1 MSAPVYLFT
10 GPEFGE
16 RNDEVAKVKADLKK
30 KFGSSDEFL
39 FYTTDTRVE
48 DVVSQLRN
56 ESLFTPATC
65 IVLRGAELIKKKD
78 EIDLLS
84 SWIDSVTSS
93 VKNPNPSDSS
103 VLILVSDEVSVDTK
117 LDKLIPK
124 DHRRIFWEMFEDR
137 KESWLQNFFR
147 KNGYSLMPDAASL
160 ILDMVENNTEELK
173 SECGRFF
180 LCFPAGHAVT
190 AEDVEKI
197 LTHNREESP
206 FTLFDAMSDA
216 NESPAKRLENSLAIL
231 QKILLS
237 KNSNAVMLIA
247 GLTSCFRR
255 LALWIALHANGSSPD
270 DFTLKTNGF
279 GSKTARSQYSSA
291 SRIWGAGQCAAI
303 IAVLSRTDMGI
314 RSIGSSQ
321 EETQLEIMLYQII
334 IRNGAYCCA
343 YESE

>member
-16 RNDEVAKVKADLKK
+16 RNDEVSKVKADLKK
-30 KFGSSDEFL
+30 KFGSSDEYL
-39 FYTTDTRVE
+39 FYASDTRVE

-65 IVLRGAELIKKKD
+65 IVLRGADLIKKKD
-78 EIDLLS
+78 EVDLLS
-84 SWIDSVTSS
+84 SWIDSVTPSA
-93 VKNPNPSDSS
+93 KNKTPSESS
-103 VLILVSDEVSVDTK
+103 VLILVSDEISVDTK
-117 LDKLIPK
+117 VEKLVPK
-124 DHRRIFWEMFEDR
+124 DHRRIFWEMFDDR

-147 KNGYSLMPDAASL
+147 KNGYSLDSDAAES
-160 ILDMVENNTEELK
+160 ILDMVENNTEELR
-173 SECGRFF
+173 SECSRFF
-180 LCFPAGHAVT
+180 LCFPAGHT
-190 AEDVEKI
+190 ITTDDVERV

-206 FTLFDAMSDA
+206 FTLFDAMCDA
-216 NESPAKRLENSLAIL
+216 AESPAKRLENSLSIL

-255 LALWIALHANGSSPD
+255 LSLWLALHAHGSSPD

-279 GSKTARSQYSSA
+279 GSKTARTQYSAA

-303 IAVLSRTDMGI
+303 IALLSRTDMDI
-314 RSIGSSQ
+314 RSLGSSQ
-321 EETQLEIMLYQII
+321 EDTQLSLMLYEII
-334 IRNGAYCCA
+334 IRNGAYCAA
-343 YESE
+343 YAAD